1 MVTWSVPIFI
11 QRVQMNEAKLRKICT
26 KAKCNLQDLGVI
38 QIVFNHFIVLE
49 SHDHLKD
56 LRRQSLFADFV

>member
-26 KAKCNLQDLGVI
+26 KAKCNLQDLGVGAV
-38 QIVFNHFIVLE
+38 QWACTRFMTPSPENGQNF
-49 SHDHLKD
+49 
-56 LRRQSLFADFV
+56 FW